1 MTTPFDEDPLPRPRS
16 GWMASRMASL
26 RASFLTGIVVIAP
39 VGLTVWL
46 IWTVIGWVDGF
57 VWPFVPQA
65 YQPEALLNRFL
76 GIRDA
81 SDPDYQSRIDFQ
93 KTFAFKNFVK

>member
-1 MTTPFDEDPLPRPRS
+1 
-16 GWMASRMASL
+16 MASRMASL

-57 VWPFVPQA
+57 VWPF
-65 YQPEALLNRFL
+65 EL
-76 GIRDA
+76 GRNVF
-81 SDPDYQSRIDFQ
+81 SDERNNKS
-93 KTFAFKNFVK
+93 K